1 MTKDELSELFDWAA
15 RRDAILYAW
24 LRHLILLGSGSLS
37 LLVALRPVP
46 ATDPAAAACLKG
58 AWVAL
63 GLGILLASVRLY
75 GEVWTEKAKVGRL
88 EKMRRLQHESGGVLP
103 TGPIVCKPPGY
114 ILKAEPASYAS
125 FAAAVVL
132 LVAAAWRALLWTR
145 RQDS

>member
-1 MTKDELSELFDWAA
+1 MTEAELEELFQWAA
-15 RRDAILYAW
+15 RRDAILYGW

-46 ATDPAAAACLKG
+46 AADPAAAACLKC

-88 EKMRRLQHESGGVLP
+88 EKMRRLQHASGGVLP
-103 TGPIVCKPPGY
+103 AAPIVCKPPWY

-125 FAAAVVL
+125 FVAAVVL
-132 LVAAAWRALLWTR
+132 LVAAAVMGA
-145 RQDS
+145 